1 MNVTRASLLAGALA
15 LAACAAPEPPR
26 PTMGAGFDP
35 AAATIQ
41 IAVRDKLPLRAATLV
56 LPDGHEVAAHEIT
69 VSPPPKSRERSERPG
84 VGVGATGGSSS
95 GVDTAV
101 FIDLPISLDFLRRKP
116 PPSTL
121 TESRARIPVGDGA
134 IYRRDWAASHLKLK
148 LGDPPGEVREIELP
162 APAP

>member
-56 LPDGHEVAAHEIT
+56 LPDGHEVAAREIT

-101 FIDLPISLDFLRRKP
+101 FIDLPISLDFLRRKTA
-116 PPSTL
+116 PSTL
-121 TESRARIPVGDGA
+121 IESRARIPVGDGA